1 MKTLFQISTLTII
14 FSLILGYSH
23 AQVIITTDNMP
34 DQGDTIRVSAAT
46 FSAIDIP
53 DPELTGFD
61 YTWDYSLVEPASQT
75 VLQFISPTQTPILY
89 QFTFTPS
96 VANLASPIEGFDFV
110 ELQVTDA
117 FAFYKNTSSEFVR
130 SGYAASIMGLPL
142 PMKYTQPEKIYKFP
156 LSVNSLPD
164 SSLSE
169 ITVQYPNVAYFNLT
183 KKRVNKVDGSGT
195 LITPYG
201 TFNTLRVKSVI
212 YERDSLYLDSLQA
225 GVPIIRNIIE
235 YQWLSQDFIV
245 PVLTITQEGAIYT
258 VQYPDSVR
266 NILPM
271 EVDLG
276 EDRILCLGQS
286 VTLTAQ
292 VSRGE
297 PPYSF
302 IWNTMD
308 TTQSITVSPDSTT
321 DYTVMVMD
329 NNGNI
334 DSDDVNVTVQIC
346 EAIEEISA
354 GQLLL
359 LPNPA
364 GETLIIECK
373 QDLTNPIITLVNI
386 SGNEVNS
393 FGHSSVSNRITL
405 DIKDLKSGIYFITV
419 QDHGKRYTGKFIKQ

>member
-1 MKTLFQISTLTII
+1 MKTLFTISTLTII
-14 FSLILGYSH
+14 FSLIIGASH
-23 AQVIITTDNMP
+23 AQVIITSDNMP
-34 DQGDTIRVSAAT
+34 DQGDTIRVSAST
-46 FSAIDIP
+46 YPVMDLP

-61 YTWDYSLVEPASQT
+61 YAWDYSTLTPTSQN
-75 VLQFISPTQTPILY
+75 VLQFVSPTQTPILY
-89 QFTFTPS
+89 QFTFTPA

-117 FAFYKNTSSEFVR
+117 FTFYKNTSNEFVR
-130 SGYAASIMGLPL
+130 AGYAASIMGLPL

-156 LSVNSLPD
+156 LSVNSLAD

-169 ITVQYPNVAYFNLT
+169 ITVQYPTVAYFNLT

-195 LITPYG
+195 LSTPYG

-212 YERDSLYLDSLQA
+212 YERDSLYLDSLQT

-235 YQWLSQDFIV
+235 YQWLSPDFIV

-258 VQYPDSVR
+258 VQYPDSLR
-266 NILPM
+266 AILPLQ
-271 EVDLG
+271 VDLG
-276 EDRILCLGQS
+276 EDKIICQGQS

-292 VSRGE
+292 VSSGE

-308 TTQSITVSPDSTT
+308 TTQSITVSPDLTT
-321 DYTVMVMD
+321 DFTVMVMD

-334 DSDDVNVTVQIC
+334 DSDDINVTVQIC
-346 EAIEEISA
+346 EAIDEIST

-364 GETLIIECK
+364 DETLIIECK
-373 QDLTNPIITLVNI
+373 QDFTNPVITLMNI
-386 SGNEVNS
+386 AGNEVSRFN
-393 FGHSSVSNRITL
+393 HSSVSNRITL
-405 DIKDLKSGIYFITV
+405 DIEDLKPGIYFITV
-419 QDHGKRYTGKFIKQ
+419 QDHGKRYIGKFIKQ